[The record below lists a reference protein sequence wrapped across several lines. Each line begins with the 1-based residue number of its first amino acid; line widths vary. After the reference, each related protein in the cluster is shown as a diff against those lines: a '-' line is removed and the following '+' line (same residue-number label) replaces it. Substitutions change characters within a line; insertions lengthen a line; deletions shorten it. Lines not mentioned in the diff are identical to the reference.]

1 MCLRAE
7 ESIADN
13 YDCDM
18 AYYTEEMGHK
28 RINNQMIEIAF
39 ESALKNHEFIVF
51 YQPKV
56 DIDTEKV
63 VGAEAL
69 VRWYKDG
76 TSLISPGEFIPVY
89 ERDGLIVNGLD
100 AVLANVNVAVFPLH
114 DV

>member
-1 MCLRAE
+1 MVKYGVYKDIDKRLPVSAICDCASMAE

-39 ESALKNHEFIVF
+39 ESALKIMRLIAF

-56 DIDTEKV
+56 
-63 VGAEAL
+63 
-69 VRWYKDG
+69 Y
-76 TSLISPGEFIPVY
+76 
-89 ERDGLIVNGLD
+89 
-100 AVLANVNVAVFPLH
+100 
-114 DV
+114 

>member
-1 MCLRAE
+1 
-7 ESIADN
+7 
-13 YDCDM
+13 
-18 AYYTEEMGHK
+18 
-28 RINNQMIEIAF
+28 MIEIAF

-76 TSLISPGEFIPVY
+76 TSLISPGEFIPVLK
-89 ERDGLIVNGLD
+89 EMD
-100 AVLANVNVAVFPLH
+100 
-114 DV
+114 